1 MSIRKRRC
9 SVFVFVLCI
18 GWLNRGVTQTT
29 AQTPED
35 PMAVGKKAL
44 QHEKWE
50 DAQKFFEAFLSDNP
64 SNSEAQYYF
73 GFALFGEK
81 QYARAEQIYSKMIAV
96 NPKMWG
102 AHSGLAE
109 VYSAEERWPEFDRER
124 KLLRE
129 ARDRGEPGT
138 NKTGSDVIDVLY
150 VGSERYIVREFHLL
164 DGRVRTRYRFMHF
177 DGQGKMDSW
186 FACESDDIDQVGFAK
201 QHPDLA
207 AQGKRSF
214 SLDSNNAPTTLPDGK
229 QTRTEGL
236 IKFYWDGEPTYET
249 VRADVLKS
257 LSYKST
263 VPAPSAK
270 Q

>member
-102 AHSGLAE
+102 AHSSLAE

-129 ARDRGEPGT
+129 ARDRG
-138 NKTGSDVIDVLY
+138 
-150 VGSERYIVREFHLL
+150 
-164 DGRVRTRYRFMHF
+164 
-177 DGQGKMDSW
+177 
-186 FACESDDIDQVGFAK
+186 
-201 QHPDLA
+201 
-207 AQGKRSF
+207 
-214 SLDSNNAPTTLPDGK
+214 
-229 QTRTEGL
+229 
-236 IKFYWDGEPTYET
+236 
-249 VRADVLKS
+249 
-257 LSYKST
+257 
-263 VPAPSAK
+263 
-270 Q
+270 